1 MTTYLQTL
9 THFVK
14 GVIGAGIFSMGI
26 AFKNGGLMFA
36 TIFTIVMGLLVL
48 HCATLVVRII
58 EYQEWQKEGS
68 KKQITK
74 LNRTYADI
82 AEEVFE
88 DGPPLA
94 KTLAKYIK
102 RTINILMCFMN
113 LGFCCVYIVF
123 IGNNMQKALKFFE
136 IEVSMSVVMLIFIIP
151 MWLSSLI
158 TNLKWL
164 APVSTVANAILFTA
178 IGITL
183 YYISVDLR
191 DFKSF
196 SFIASINTLP
206 LFMAVALYTFDC
218 MSLVSHNFGPKLG
231 KCINC
236 LYLLVKV
243 LPLRNEMDNPKRLV
257 GLFGVMNMGFL
268 IVTPIVVSLG
278 FLAYLKYGDEIQG
291 TIFLNLPENDIFV
304 TVCVCII
311 SYVILI
317 NLNEIYSRLVQV
329 LLILVC
335 AQVMFTYAVQLYVP
349 VTIMWPMVVDKY
361 GPFKYELLFL
371 LTFRTALVIL
381 TLAIAEAIPF
391 IDLIISL
398 IGAICSSCLTLLL
411 PPILDIIISQHK
423 NKNKKE
429 KSLRKKFVLIK
440 NVLISTLAIVI
451 FFTGVFTSVRNII
464 NSL

>member
-218 MSLVSHNFGPKLG
+218 MSLV
-231 KCINC
+231 
-236 LYLLVKV
+236 

-291 TIFLNLPENDIFV
+291 TIFLNLPENDI
-304 TVCVCII
+304 
-311 SYVILI
+311 
-317 NLNEIYSRLVQV
+317 LVQV

-349 VTIMWPMVVDKY
+349 VTIMWPMVVEKY

-411 PPILDIIISQHK
+411 PPILDIIISQNKNK

-429 KSLRKKFVLIK
+429 KSLRKTFVLIK
-440 NVLISTLAIVI
+440 NVLIATLAIVI

-464 NSL
+464 NSF